1 MGCSDWADA
10 DTYIFVYTQIHIYL
24 NMYAYICIYSCVYV
38 CIYEQGTIEA
48 VGGGWTA
55 ETGVKIAID
64 DVAVGDKIMFRFVMF
79 IRQSRI

>member
-1 MGCSDWADA
+1 MCK
-10 DTYIFVYTQIHIYL
+10 YIYVFIH
-24 NMYAYICIYSCVYV
+24 VYV